1 MQECIGDHIQ
11 VMYDEVQSPG
21 DRGDVKDKQVS
32 TSSSRNGRHEIG
44 KIKMSISW
52 MEWET
57 ENTDNGEGT
66 E

>member
-1 MQECIGDHIQ
+1 MEKNAGMHRGPHASQ
-11 VMYDEVQSPG
+11 VQSPG

-32 TSSSRNGRHEIG
+32 TSSSRNGQHEIG

-57 ENTDNGEGT
+57 ENTVNGEGP